1 MGIWELKI
9 SSTDINITA
18 AQTSGKINS
27 KAVASAYAKL
37 LDEKISNIES
47 DIEQMKIVQDQ
58 LDEIRELQEEL
69 TGSVKVDE
77 DSGNANRS
85 ENSSATRTVEVE
97 TIKRFMPDGSIMVTT
112 YEDGK
117 ITEQV
122 RHKPHMMVVPDY
134 TAPPKPD
141 GSPETELKPYQNL
154 DLEMLLM
161 M

>member
-1 MGIWELKI
+1 MGIWEVNTI
-9 SSTDINITA
+9 SVTTGKTSYKTA
-18 AQTSGKINS
+18 SSGG
-27 KAVASAYAKL
+27 VASEYSKILA
-37 LDEKISNIES
+37 EKMANVKRDVREMEIIQE
-47 DIEQMKIVQDQ
+47 Q
-58 LDEIRELQEEL
+58 LDEIRDLHEEL
-69 TGSVKVDE
+69 TGEVKIDE
-77 DSGNANRS
+77 DSGNANRDS
-85 ENSSATRTVEVE
+85 GSVTKTVEIE

-112 YEDGK
+112 YENGK

-141 GSPETELKPYQNL
+141 GSPATELKPYQNL

>member
-1 MGIWELKI
+1 MGIWEVQTVSVTVTKTSCKT
-9 SSTDINITA
+9 SSTGGGIA
-18 AQTSGKINS
+18 SEYSKIL
-27 KAVASAYAKL
+27 A
-37 LDEKISNIES
+37 EKMANVKKDVQEM
-47 DIEQMKIVQDQ
+47 EIVQEQ
-58 LDEIRELQEEL
+58 LDEIREMHEEL
-69 TGSVKVDE
+69 TGEIKVDE
-77 DSGNANRS
+77 DSGNANRDGGS
-85 ENSSATRTVEVE
+85 MTKTVEIE

-122 RHKPHMMVVPDY
+122 KHKPHMMVVPDY

-141 GSPETELKPYQNL
+141 GSPATELKPYQNL

>member
-1 MGIWELKI
+1 MGIWEVNTM
-9 SSTDINITA
+9 SVTVS
-18 AQTSGKINS
+18 QTSYKNTSTNS
-27 KAVASAYAKL
+27 VASEYSKILA
-37 LDEKISNIES
+37 EKMANVKKDVQEM
-47 DIEQMKIVQDQ
+47 EIVQEQ
-58 LDEIRELQEEL
+58 LDEIREMHEEL
-69 TGSVKVDE
+69 TGEIKVDE
-77 DSGNANRS
+77 DSGNANRDGGS
-85 ENSSATRTVEVE
+85 MTKTVEIE

-122 RHKPHMMVVPDY
+122 KHKPHMMVVPDY

-141 GSPETELKPYQNL
+141 GSVATKLKPYQNL

>member
-1 MGIWELKI
+1 MGIWEVNTVSVTVSKTSYKNSSSSGIASEYSKI
-9 SSTDINITA
+9 LA
-18 AQTSGKINS
+18 
-27 KAVASAYAKL
+27 
-37 LDEKISNIES
+37 EKMANVKN
-47 DIEQMKIVQDQ
+47 DVKQMEIIQDQ
-58 LDEIRELQEEL
+58 LDEIRELHEEL
-69 TGSVKVDE
+69 TGDIKVDE
-77 DSGNANRS
+77 DSGNANRDAGG
-85 ENSSATRTVEVE
+85 SSVKTVEIE

-112 YEDGK
+112 YENGK

-141 GSPETELKPYQNL
+141 GSPQTELKPYQNL

>member
-1 MGIWELKI
+1 MGIWE
-9 SSTDINITA
+9 
-18 AQTSGKINS
+18 INS
-27 KAVASAYAKL
+27 SAFVDVKDSPSYKSNAKGVASEYSKILA
-37 LDEKISNIES
+37 EKMSS
-47 DIEQMKIVQDQ
+47 VKADVQQMQAVQEQ
-58 LDEIRELQEEL
+58 LDEIRDLQEEL
-69 TGSVKVDE
+69 TGEIKINE
-77 DSGNANRS
+77 DSGNANRDG
-85 ENSSATRTVEVE
+85 SAVTRTVEVE

-141 GSPETELKPYQNL
+141 GSVQTELKPYQNF

>member
-1 MGIWELKI
+1 MGIWEVNTMSVTVSKT
-9 SSTDINITA
+9 SYKTTST
-18 AQTSGKINS
+18 NS
-27 KAVASAYAKL
+27 VASEYSKILA
-37 LDEKISNIES
+37 EKMANVKKDVQEM
-47 DIEQMKIVQDQ
+47 EIVQEQ
-58 LDEIRELQEEL
+58 LDEIREMHEEL
-69 TGSVKVDE
+69 TGEIKVDE
-77 DSGNANRS
+77 DSGNANRDGGS
-85 ENSSATRTVEVE
+85 MTKTVEIE

-122 RHKPHMMVVPDY
+122 KHKPHMMVVPDY

-141 GSPETELKPYQNL
+141 GSVATELKPYQNL

>member
-1 MGIWELKI
+1 MGIWEI
-9 SSTDINITA
+9 SGSVPDMVGNP
-18 AQTSGKINS
+18 SYKVSS
-27 KAVASAYAKL
+27 KSVASEYSKILA
-37 LDEKISNIES
+37 EKISNVKA
-47 DIEQMKIVQDQ
+47 DVQAMQAVQDQ
-58 LDEIRELQEEL
+58 LDEIRDLHEEL
-69 TGSVKVDE
+69 TGEIKVDE
-77 DSGNANRS
+77 DSGNANRDGG
-85 ENSSATRTVEVE
+85 TVTKTVEVE

-141 GSPETELKPYQNL
+141 GSVDTELKPYQNL